1 MLAGR
6 LQLRPVWHGVFRV
19 KFLISLVL
27 LPVIAVA
34 FIVMAVR
41 GKPRML
47 WGKRGANYFTRGQ
60 QAVVCS
66 FGGTVILIG
75 AALAG
80 ARWLPRN
87 PVTVSLMRVNSVLSP
102 MTLISLFFS
111 MPLSVWGVSGLLRKD
126 AQPSLTER
134 VRDFAVALLG
144 MVILIADVFQI
155 VVAARSAP

>member
-1 MLAGR
+1 
-6 LQLRPVWHGVFRV
+6 VFRV

-66 FGGTVILIG
+66 FESIVLLFGAILG
-75 AALAG
+75 VASS
-80 ARWLPRN
+80 LPRN
-87 PVTVSLMRVNSVLSP
+87 WATLSLIRIDSLLSP

-111 MPLSVWGVSGLLRKD
+111 MPLLVWGASGLLRKD

-144 MVILIADVFQI
+144 MIILIADVFQI
-155 VVAARSAP
+155 VLAARSAL